1 VEEELKLKQKEKKDD
16 EREEWL
22 EIATLNVRG
31 IRDERRWL
39 DLENVIY
46 WQKTAIT
53 VLTETS
59 RSQALTTTPKSILT
73 FEEQGA
79 ELIRINES
87 PYPNEQG
94 LAKKRLM
101 KKMPMSICQT
111 KPTEVRG
118 TGVAIVSDFRWKLA
132 PLLAELWTNCTCAC
146 MASKKDKDGMSRMI
160 VIGHYSKHG

>member
-1 VEEELKLKQKEKKDD
+1 MKQKEKKDD

-59 RSQALTTTPKSILT
+59 RS
-73 FEEQGA
+73 
-79 ELIRINES
+79 
-87 PYPNEQG
+87 
-94 LAKKRLM
+94 
-101 KKMPMSICQT
+101 
-111 KPTEVRG
+111 
-118 TGVAIVSDFRWKLA
+118 
-132 PLLAELWTNCTCAC
+132 
-146 MASKKDKDGMSRMI
+146 
-160 VIGHYSKHG
+160 